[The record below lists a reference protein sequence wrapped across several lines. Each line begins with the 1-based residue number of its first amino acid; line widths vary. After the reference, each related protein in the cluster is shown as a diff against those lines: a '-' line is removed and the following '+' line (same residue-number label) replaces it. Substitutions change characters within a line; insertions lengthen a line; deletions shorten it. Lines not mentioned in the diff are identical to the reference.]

1 MISFQPSKYLLVD
14 RIIAQNHLGIHR
26 SYLLFMHNFD
36 IEESRYSESL
46 DALGLENDHVLTIMM
61 MLTVETE
68 SDTYHLRIESFQNMN
83 EVLLEVVGILKWR
96 MLETPQSYCISI
108 NGSVLSLSQTPRPLS
123 RFFLKE
129 GQRFVV
135 KEVWILAECGD
146 R

>member
-1 MISFQPSKYLLVD
+1 MMISFQPSKYLLVD

-83 EVLLEVVGILKWR
+83 EVLLEVVGI
-96 MLETPQSYCISI
+96 
-108 NGSVLSLSQTPRPLS
+108 
-123 RFFLKE
+123 RFLW
-129 GQRFVV
+129 VY
-135 KEVWILAECGD
+135 
-146 R
+146 